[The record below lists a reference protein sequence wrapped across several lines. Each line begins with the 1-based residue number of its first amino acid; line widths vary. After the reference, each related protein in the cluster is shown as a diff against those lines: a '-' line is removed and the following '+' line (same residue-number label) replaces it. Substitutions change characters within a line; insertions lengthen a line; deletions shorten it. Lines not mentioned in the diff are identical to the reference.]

1 MLEEYPVFT
10 LEAVLHTDLATHT
23 KIFSIYDMEY
33 YLWIKVDPTF
43 ARDYSLYE
51 LDEVDTERKYD
62 LNIADFCYHEDNRM
76 WFKFNSMM
84 LNRDPGQHVYRM
96 HFVNKL
102 NDTTISLYFSYIV
115 QREDATKPYKYMPE
129 YVQKQSELMKI

>member
-1 MLEEYPVFT
+1 MLEDYPVFS
-10 LEAVLHTDLATHT
+10 LEAVLHKDLATHT

-33 YLWIKVDPTF
+33 YLWIQVDPMF
-43 ARDYSLYE
+43 ARDYSLYQ
-51 LDEVDTERKYD
+51 LDEVDPERKYD
-62 LNIADFCYHEDNRM
+62 LTVADFCYHEDNRI

-102 NDTTISLYFSYIV
+102 NNTTISLYFSYIV
-115 QREDATKPYKYMPE
+115 QREDATKPYKYMPD
-129 YVQKQSELMKI
+129 YIQNQSELMKI